1 LQTTASKDAGRCD
14 PRARFFF
21 VKRAL
26 TSPETG
32 LTGEDAASSGGFS
45 SAVAAGD
52 GVQQACIHRT
62 FLARGLD
69 AGER

>member
-1 LQTTASKDAGRCD
+1 VRSEGAIL
-14 PRARFFF
+14 F

-26 TSPETG
+26 LISPETG
-32 LTGEDAASSGGFS
+32 LTREDAASSGGFS